1 MKTFDELR
9 EGFKTDANRKAA
21 FAKMNDKK
29 TSEALNKDDKPF
41 VKKLVGKL
49 RKGSKTHAKQADDLE
64 KAMTTEVKQPPKKE
78 VMKVIGHTKNAV
90 QGRAALRKKYGVSDK
105 EADDIH
111 DLAMDN
117 FLKAIF
123 TVLAEKKLRDKIL
136 PQIKKL
142 GGVGYTSGVISGRY
156 TYHSDKSRV
165 DGKLIRRKRR

>member
-1 MKTFDELR
+1 MLTEKETAKVKEMLVY
-9 EGFKTDANRKAA
+9 FKRLGYTKPMLNLYPTDGKI
-21 FAKMNDKK
+21 K
-29 TSEALNKDDKPF
+29 EAI
-41 VKKLVGKL
+41 
-49 RKGSKTHAKQADDLE
+49 KQS
-64 KAMTTEVKQPPKKE
+64 T
-78 VMKVIGHTKNAV
+78 AV
-90 QGRAALRKKYGVSDK
+90 WYDK

-142 GGVGYTSGVISGRY
+142 GGVGYTSGGISGRY

>member
-1 MKTFDELR
+1 MLTEKETAKVKEMLVY
-9 EGFKTDANRKAA
+9 FKLLCYTKPMLNLYPTDGKI
-21 FAKMNDKK
+21 K
-29 TSEALNKDDKPF
+29 EAI
-41 VKKLVGKL
+41 
-49 RKGSKTHAKQADDLE
+49 KQS
-64 KAMTTEVKQPPKKE
+64 T
-78 VMKVIGHTKNAV
+78 AV
-90 QGRAALRKKYGVSDK
+90 WYEK

-142 GGVGYTSGVISGRY
+142 GGVGYTSGGISGRY

-165 DGKLIRRKRR
+165 DGRLIRRKRR

>member
-1 MKTFDELR
+1 MLTQKEAERVR
-9 EGFKTDANRKAA
+9 EMLVYFKRLGYTKPMLNLYPTDGKI
-21 FAKMNDKK
+21 K
-29 TSEALNKDDKPF
+29 EAI
-41 VKKLVGKL
+41 
-49 RKGSKTHAKQADDLE
+49 KQS
-64 KAMTTEVKQPPKKE
+64 T
-78 VMKVIGHTKNAV
+78 AV
-90 QGRAALRKKYGVSDK
+90 WYEK

-142 GGVGYTSGVISGRY
+142 GGVGYTSGGISGRY

-165 DGKLIRRKRR
+165 DGRLIRRKRR